1 MSQNPSQYSQRA
13 APTASRAELLRG
25 LQFYF
30 LSPSQSACHAKG
42 HPVGVTRP
50 LRNLMS
56 TDVGW
61 APARALNRAH
71 EAFDRLSAQHSGRS
85 RQCARSS
92 NAPAARRPSS
102 TLSARCLLRRRP
114 HSLSTRMSS
123 VRRKPVRLL
132 TDGPSLTVGIGAAR
146 TNRALWRICEL
157 GGCWT
162 CPDPIQP
169 SLSPMLCSRECLV
182 PKGSAISKLK
192 RHRAAGYEDHLTRQ
206 SAMFLPSGL
215 VALQKRA
222 AVATRCNRVICV
234 HVTIRPE

>member
-1 MSQNPSQYSQRA
+1 
-13 APTASRAELLRG
+13 
-25 LQFYF
+25 
-30 LSPSQSACHAKG
+30 
-42 HPVGVTRP
+42 
-50 LRNLMS
+50 
-56 TDVGW
+56 
-61 APARALNRAH
+61 
-71 EAFDRLSAQHSGRS
+71 
-85 RQCARSS
+85 
-92 NAPAARRPSS
+92 
-102 TLSARCLLRRRP
+102 
-114 HSLSTRMSS
+114 MSS

-234 HVTIRPE
+234 QVTIRPECMVLLSHRAVVSVHFA